1 MFGSKKEIYTGQDND
16 NCNQIIAKLKE
27 NGIKFYVENQIPHS
41 ADIGRGAGVGR
52 YGESG
57 GSGLVK
63 ILVDK
68 KDYEAAVQA
77 IR

>member
-27 NGIKFYVENQIPHS
+27 NGIKFHVENQISHA

-52 YGESG
+52 YGETG
-57 GSGLVK
+57 GKNLVK
-63 ILVDK
+63 ILVNK
-68 KDYEAAVQA
+68 KDYEAALQA
-77 IR
+77 LR

>member
-27 NGIKFYVENQIPHS
+27 SGIKFYVENQNSHA
-41 ADIGRGAGVGR
+41 ADIGRGAGAGR

-63 ILVDK
+63 ILVNK
-68 KDYEAAVQA
+68 KDYEAALQA
-77 IR
+77 VR